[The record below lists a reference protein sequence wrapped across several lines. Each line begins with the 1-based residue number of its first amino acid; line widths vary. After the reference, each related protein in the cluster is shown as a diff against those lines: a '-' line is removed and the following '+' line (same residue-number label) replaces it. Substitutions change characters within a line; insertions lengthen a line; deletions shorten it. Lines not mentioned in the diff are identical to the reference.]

1 MRIEPFNP
9 GQIFI
14 NETRQQ
20 ITPGAQDYT
29 QGAGTSPASP
39 GLPVSSTTPNE
50 DGTGAVSEA
59 LFDLSTFDSELDVWG

>member
-1 MRIEPFNP
+1 MRIEPYNP

-29 QGAGTSPASP
+29 QGAGTAPASP
-39 GLPVSSTTPNE
+39 GLPVSSTTVNE
-50 DGTGAVSEA
+50 AGKAVSEA
-59 LFDLSTFDSELDVWG
+59 LFDVSKFDSDEDVWG